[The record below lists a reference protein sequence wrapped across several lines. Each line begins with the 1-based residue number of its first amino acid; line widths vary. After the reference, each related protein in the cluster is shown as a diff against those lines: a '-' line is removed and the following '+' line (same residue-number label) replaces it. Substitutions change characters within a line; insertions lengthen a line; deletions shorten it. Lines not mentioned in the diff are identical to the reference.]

1 MKSIA
6 DLRNFR
12 FSPNIQDKSTVIAES
27 LKIDHYINVAIIG
40 RAGSAAPD
48 CLGDFRLAAS
58 HLYNAA
64 LRPHNLSLPSIRFVI
79 PQCLHW
85 KHGSQKVAA

>member
-12 FSPNIQDKSTVIAES
+12 FSPNILDKSTVIAES
-27 LKIDHYINVAIIG
+27 FKIDHYINGKIIG
-40 RAGSAAPD
+40 WAASAAPD
-48 CLGDFRLAAS
+48 CLEDFRLAAS

-64 LRPHNLSLPSIRFVI
+64 LRPHHHSLPSIRFVI
-79 PQCLHW
+79 PECIHW
-85 KHGSQKVAA
+85 KHGSQEVVA